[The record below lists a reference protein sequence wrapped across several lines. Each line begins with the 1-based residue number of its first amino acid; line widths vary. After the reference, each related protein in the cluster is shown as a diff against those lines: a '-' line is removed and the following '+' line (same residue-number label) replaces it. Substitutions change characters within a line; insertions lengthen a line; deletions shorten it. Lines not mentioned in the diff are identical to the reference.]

1 MGFMSRKVFP
11 ACGHMCVCCPA
22 LRTRSRQP
30 VKRYKK
36 LLADIFPKSPDD
48 SPHDRKLVKLCE
60 YAFKNPFR
68 IPKIAAHLEQRIYK
82 ELRNDH
88 IKYIIIAMEAYN
100 KLLLVCKQQMPYFA
114 MSLFNVVVELLDN
127 TKQDS
132 LRILG
137 CQTLTR
143 FIYSQP
149 DGTYAR
155 NIEILVPK
163 LCKMACETG
172 DEHSKRCLKA
182 SSLQCISS
190 LIWFMA
196 EFLYIFSGFD
206 DIVHV
211 TLDNYLQDAHV
222 VDDAENGE
230 AHHNWVDEVVRSECR
245 GAGSPSDIIIRPRP
259 EKKDPSLLTREEID
273 APIVW
278 AQICIQKMAELAKE
292 STTMRQVLDPMFI
305 YFDTRRHW
313 VPQQGLAKVVLSDML
328 YFMEGSG
335 NEQSILSAIIR
346 HLEHKNIAHDPLV
359 KANIVKVVA
368 ALARQ
373 LRSEAIVVETGIMSD
388 LCRHLKKCLQA
399 SVLSTGE
406 QHADLNAMLRKSIE
420 DCLLEMAKGVDDV
433 QQLFDM
439 MALTL
444 EKPTPVGV
452 TARVT
457 VQSMLI
463 LAHIISLASS
473 CSHSQQDFPE
483 SLLLQLL
490 KTMIHRDAEARIVAH
505 QIFSV
510 LLVSTFNHPD
520 ESMRCQSRSTPVF
533 ASAAALLE
541 KLRRE
546 KDGNK
551 VDKHGNHVQYDYKEK
566 EWRQGWILKRS
577 PTFCKL
583 TSIIDRTVWLPVS
596 ADTEPYIV
604 KLSEDQI
611 CHLLSAFWIQAALPD
626 NMPSNFEAISHS
638 FNLTVIS
645 SHLRI
650 PNYAVVRFFQLPL
663 SLRSISLDPNYGML
677 PPSCKRS
684 LFVLA
689 TAMLMSAAK
698 VYHIINLCDFLKSS
712 VSYDV
717 DPYVEIGDDQQ
728 LYVKSQADVKEYRS
742 ATDHQTALYALSE
755 LREGIHESDKAVLDL
770 IVQSLSGIVELD
782 KDELTTQLSAG
793 FRPDDSLIFG
803 PQSWHDVDHLQAL
816 SIPKESLSFDGDFL
830 ASGTN
835 EDDTISDSSV
845 SGLSCVIPRVSASS
859 AHVISVGQLLQSA
872 FEEACQVAGT
882 AVSTSP
888 LPYSAMTYHC
898 EALGTCA
905 MKNLSNWLN
914 HEAHEA
920 KSADQLVLTLPITSD
935 VTGPRQ
941 EGGISTEPWLAMRL
955 PPASPFDN
963 FLRAVNRR
971 GAPFSPSVMSSSRG

>member
-36 LLADIFPKSPDD
+36 LLADIFPKSPED
-48 SPHDRKLVKLCE
+48 SPNDRKLVKLCE

-82 ELRNDH
+82 ELRNEH
-88 IKYIIIAMEAYN
+88 IKYITIAMEAYN

-114 MSLFNVVVELLDN
+114 ISLLNVVGELLDN
-127 TKQDS
+127 TKQES
-132 LRILG
+132 MQILG

-143 FIYSQP
+143 FVYSQ
-149 DGTYAR
+149 DDATYAR
-155 NIEILVPK
+155 NIDILVPK
-163 LCKMACETG
+163 LCKMACESG
-172 DEHSKRCLKA
+172 DEHSNHCLKA

-190 LIWFMA
+190 MIWFMA
-196 EFLYIFSGFD
+196 EFSHIFTCFN

-211 TLDNYLQDAHV
+211 TLDNYEQDAHL

-230 AHHNWVDEVVRSECR
+230 ALHNWVDEVVRSECR
-245 GAGSPSDIIIRPRP
+245 GAASPSDIIIRPRP

-273 APIVW
+273 APKIW

-292 STTMRQVLDPMFI
+292 STTMRRVLDPMFI
-305 YFDTRRHW
+305 YFDTKRHW

-328 YFMEGSG
+328 YFMEGSE
-335 NEQSILSAIIR
+335 NEQSVLSAIIR
-346 HLEHKNIAHDPLV
+346 HLEHKNVAHDPQV
-359 KANIVKVVA
+359 KADIVKIVA

-388 LCRHLKKCLQA
+388 LCRHLKKSLQA
-399 SVLSTGE
+399 AVLSTGE
-406 QHADLNAMLRKSIE
+406 QEANLNAMLQNSIE
-420 DCLLEMAKGVDDV
+420 DCLLEMAKGVGDV

-463 LAHIISLASS
+463 LAHIISLVSS
-473 CSHSQQDFPE
+473 FSHSQQDFPE

-510 LLVSTFNHPD
+510 LLVPTYNHPY
-520 ESMRCQSRSTPVF
+520 ESKRSQSRITPVF

-541 KLRRE
+541 KLRKE
-546 KDGNK
+546 KGGNK
-551 VDKHGNHVQYDYKEK
+551 VEKHGNNAQYDYKEK
-566 EWRQGWILKRS
+566 QWRQGWIHKKS
-577 PTFCKL
+577 PTFCKVS
-583 TSIIDRTVWLPVS
+583 SIIDRTAGLTVS
-596 ADTEPYIV
+596 ADTEPYII

-611 CHLLSAFWIQAALPD
+611 AQLLSAFWIQASLPD
-626 NMPSNFEAISHS
+626 NRPSNFEAISHS

-663 SLRSISLDPNYGML
+663 SLRSVSLDPDYGML

-684 LFVLA
+684 LFVLSA
-689 TAMLMSAAK
+689 AMLMSTAK
-698 VYHIINLCDFLKSS
+698 VYHIIDLCDFLKSS
-712 VSYDV
+712 VS
-717 DPYVEIGDDQQ
+717 DD
-728 LYVKSQADVKEYRS
+728 ADVKEYQS
-742 ATDHQTALYALSE
+742 ATDHQTALYVLSE
-755 LREGIHESDKAVLDL
+755 LREGVHESDKAMLEL

-782 KDELTTQLSAG
+782 KYELTTQLSEG

-803 PQSWHDVDHLQAL
+803 PQSWHDGDHLQAL

-830 ASGTN
+830 VSGTN
-835 EDDTISDSSV
+835 EEDTISDSSV
-845 SGLSCVIPRVSASS
+845 AGLSCFIPRVSNSASS

-888 LPYSAMTYHC
+888 LPYSAMTYQC

-920 KSADQLVLTLPITSD
+920 KSADQMVLTLPADVRPIPKKITSD
-935 VTGPRQ
+935 TGPRQ
-941 EGGISTEPWLAMRL
+941 EGVVSTEPWLAMRL

-963 FLRAVNRR
+963 FLRAVNRK
-971 GAPFSPSVMSSSRG
+971 GAPLSPPVMSSSRG